1 MAYQALYRT
10 YRPQRFDQV
19 VGQEAVIRT
28 LANQVASGRIGHAY
42 LFSGPRGTGKTTI
55 ARIFARAINCAA
67 PVDGEACGH
76 CEVCQALSRENNLD
90 ILEID
95 AASNNGVDSIR
106 DLRDNVGYLPAN
118 GKYRVYIIDEV
129 HMLSTSAFNALLKTL
144 EEPPAHAVFIMATT
158 EIRKLP
164 ETVLSRCQRYEF
176 RRMTNQEIIGRLT
189 SLLEQE
195 KVHMDP
201 KGIAAIARA
210 AGGGMRDAISMLDQ
224 CISLSGGEVTAQ
236 QVYEMLGTSD
246 RRYFFSLSQ
255 AVLAGDTAR
264 AMAGLDAMIEGGGD
278 VLAISQELL
287 RHFRDIFMCFYVKE
301 PAEVL
306 SLDDDAVAQL
316 KRQASGAAP
325 GEVLRMMGLLAA
337 LEGELRYAS
346 QPRVLLELALA
357 RCCRQEQAADSEG
370 LLTRIERLEAQMRG
384 GAAPAAEPAP
394 LEMVQPEPLPDEPA
408 GQANQGV
415 APAESAWD
423 EAPPWDQAPPPPE
436 TPPWEEAEEALPVEE
451 AVADPPPSPAS
462 KPREEKPAYVPVS
475 REVAQRLRGGS
486 SPAPGEGKQMWNAAA
501 GLMRSKNFMVA
512 KIMEQG
518 RPMMEGGA
526 LKVIYPPAMESM
538 AVKRMEQPEI
548 RQQILACLEE
558 AAGHAVE
565 LILSVEELSAQ
576 QQAFVQESLRKLPKG
591 IVEVDYDA

>member
-76 CEVCQALSRENNLD
+76 CEACQALSQENNLD

-176 RRMTNQEIIGRLT
+176 RRMTNREIVGRLT

-195 KVHMDP
+195 KVRMDP

-210 AGGGMRDAISMLDQ
+210 AEGGMRDAISMLDQ
-224 CISLSGGEVTAQ
+224 CISLSGGEVTAR

-255 AVLAGDTAR
+255 AMLAGDTAR
-264 AMAGLDAMIEGGGD
+264 AMAGLDAMMEGGGD

-287 RHFRDIFMCFYVKE
+287 RHFRDLFMCFYVKE
-301 PAEVL
+301 PAEAL

-325 GEVLRMMGLLAA
+325 GEVLRMMGILAA

-357 RCCRQEQAADSEG
+357 RCCRQEQASDPEG
-370 LLTRIERLEAQMRG
+370 LLTRIERLEAQLRSG
-384 GAAPAAEPAP
+384 APAAAAPAAAEKA
-394 LEMVQPEPLPDEPA
+394 QPEKTPDEPA
-408 GQANQGV
+408 GPEARDEG
-415 APAESAWD
+415 PAEGAWD
-423 EAPPWDQAPPPPE
+423 EAPPWDETPPPPE
-436 TPPWEEAEEALPVEE
+436 APPWAETAEALPVEE
-451 AVADPPPSPAS
+451 GAAPPSSPA
-462 KPREEKPAYVPVS
+462 PEAREEKPAYVPVS
-475 REVAQRLRGGS
+475 QEVAQRLRGGS
-486 SPAPGEGKQMWNAAA
+486 SSAPGEGKQLWSAAA

-518 RPMMEGGA
+518 RPMMEKGA

-558 AAGHAVE
+558 AAGRAVE
-565 LILSVEELSAQ
+565 LVLSVEELSAQ

>member
-10 YRPQRFDQV
+10 YRPQRFAQV
-19 VGQEAVIRT
+19 VGQEAVTRT

-67 PVDGEACGH
+67 PVDGDACGH
-76 CEVCQALSRENNLD
+76 CDACRALSRENNLD

-129 HMLSTSAFNALLKTL
+129 HMLSPSAFNALLKTL

-158 EIRKLP
+158 EIRRLP

-176 RRMTNQEIIGRLT
+176 RRMTNREIIGHL
-189 SLLEQE
+189 SNLLDQE
-195 KVHMDP
+195 KVRMDP

-210 AGGGMRDAISMLDQ
+210 AEGGMRDAISMLDQ
-224 CISLSGGEVTAQ
+224 CISLSDGEITAQ
-236 QVYEMLGTSD
+236 QVYDMLGTSD

-264 AMAGLDAMIEGGGD
+264 AMTGLGTMMEGGGD

-287 RHFRDIFMCFYVKE
+287 RHFRDLFMCIYIKE
-301 PAEVL
+301 PAEAL

-325 GEVLRMMGLLAA
+325 GEVLRIMGILAA
-337 LEGELRYAS
+337 LEGELRYAT

-357 RCCRQEQAADSEG
+357 RCCRQEQAHDPEG
-370 LLTRIERLEAQMRG
+370 LLTRIERLEAQLRS
-384 GAAPAAEPAP
+384 GAVRLQEEPALSEPAESVPPAPAA
-394 LEMVQPEPLPDEPA
+394 QPEKEAEEP
-408 GQANQGV
+408 G
-415 APAESAWD
+415 WD
-423 EAPPWDQAPPPPE
+423 DAPPPPE
-436 TPPWEEAEEALPVEE
+436 APPWTEAADEMPAEEEA
-451 AVADPPPSPAS
+451 PPQTQKAPD
-462 KPREEKPAYVPVS
+462 EKPAYVPVS
-475 REVAQRLRGGS
+475 SEVAQRLRGGPA
-486 SPAPGEGKQMWNAAA
+486 PAPGTGKQLWSEAAK
-501 GLMRSKNFMVA
+501 LMRGKNFMVA

-518 RPMMEGGA
+518 RPMMEGGV

-538 AVKRMEQPEI
+538 AVKRMEQAEV

>member
-10 YRPQRFDQV
+10 YRPQRFSEV

-28 LANQVASGRIGHAY
+28 LTNQVASGRIGHAY

-67 PVDGEACGH
+67 PVDGDACGH
-76 CEVCQALSRENNLD
+76 CAACQALSHENNLD

-176 RRMTNQEIIGRLT
+176 RRMTNREIMGHLA

-195 KVHMDP
+195 KVKMEP

-210 AGGGMRDAISMLDQ
+210 AEGGMRDAISMLDQ
-224 CISLSGGEVTAQ
+224 CISLSGGEVTAR
-236 QVYEMLGTSD
+236 QVYDMLGTSD

-264 AMAGLDAMIEGGGD
+264 AMAGLDTMLEGGGD

-287 RHFRDIFMCFYVKE
+287 RHFRDLFMCFYVKDPGE
-301 PAEVL
+301 TL
-306 SLDDDAVAQL
+306 SLDDDAVEQL
-316 KRQASGAAP
+316 KRQAAAAAP
-325 GEVLRMMGLLAA
+325 GEVLRIMGILAG

-357 RCCRQEQAADSEG
+357 RCCRQEQAADLQG
-370 LLTRIERLEAQMRG
+370 LLTRIERLEAQLRD
-384 GAAPAAEPAP
+384 GAPIRQDRPTLPADPPEAKEASVTGQQAGEEVYAADDDPPPWDDVPPPEEPSWPEMPDELPAPEAEPASP
-394 LEMVQPEPLPDEPA
+394 PQ
-408 GQANQGV
+408 QA
-415 APAESAWD
+415 
-423 EAPPWDQAPPPPE
+423 QAPQ
-436 TPPWEEAEEALPVEE
+436 
-451 AVADPPPSPAS
+451 D
-462 KPREEKPAYVPVS
+462 EKPAYVPVS
-475 REVAQRLRGGS
+475 PEVAKRLRGGS
-486 SPAPGEGKQMWNAAA
+486 QSAPGEGKQLWKAAA
-501 GLMRSKNFMVA
+501 ERMRDKNFMVA
-512 KIMEQG
+512 RMMEQG
-518 RPMMEGGA
+518 RPMMDGGT
-526 LKVIYPPAMESM
+526 LKVVYPPAMESM
-538 AVKRMEQPEI
+538 AVKRMEQPET

-565 LILSVEELSAQ
+565 LVLSAEELSAK